1 MFISNVSGANRLIY
15 TAARNIPKKAVDRGE
30 GHILCLLHS
39 PHKYYSF
46 KYKLICML
54 CEFPTR

>member
-1 MFISNVSGANRLIY
+1 MCIYNISGANRLIY
-15 TAARNIPKKAVDRGE
+15 IAAKAVPKKAVDRGE
-30 GHILCLLHS
+30 GHILCPLHS
-39 PHKYYSF
+39 PHKYCSF